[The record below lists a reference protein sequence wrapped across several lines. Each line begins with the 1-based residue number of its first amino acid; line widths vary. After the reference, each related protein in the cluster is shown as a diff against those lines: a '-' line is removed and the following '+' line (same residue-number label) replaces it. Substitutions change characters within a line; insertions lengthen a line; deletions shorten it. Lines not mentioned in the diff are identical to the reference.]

1 MAEQRT
7 QTYATHVHRP
17 MLFAVAFATTL
28 AAFGFF
34 IAEMVRF
41 RGPLMY
47 GLLSLGVAVMCLTM
61 ISRRYIVRLQDRI
74 IRLEMQVRL
83 ARLGLETSYPR
94 LTLRQLVALR
104 FASDAEMPAL
114 VQRALSENLTSRQIK
129 QAVKDWQADWQR
141 T

>member
-1 MAEQRT
+1 MAEHPP
-7 QTYATHVHRP
+7 QTYANHVHRP
-17 MLFAVAFATTL
+17 LLFALAFLFTVI
-28 AAFGFF
+28 AFGFF

-47 GLLSLGVAVMCLTM
+47 GVLSLGVAVMCLVL
-61 ISRRYIVRLQDRI
+61 ISRLYIVRLQDRI

-83 ARLGLETSYPR
+83 ARLGLDASFPR
-94 LTLRQLVALR
+94 LTKGQLVALR

-114 VQRALSENLTSRQIK
+114 VNRALTEHLTSTQIK
-129 QAVKDWQADWQR
+129 QAVKDWQADWLR